1 MPIRCAYVMVY
12 ETIAIVVLVVVCTA
26 FLARLIGHLGAV
38 IQQGLT
44 DLDRNL
50 AEAIQNTVSQL
61 PIGDFEPV
69 NPIQAAIAQF
79 LMNKVQSDNI
89 QMPERASN
97 GQFTVL
103 EKDQS

>member
-1 MPIRCAYVMVY
+1 MVY
-12 ETIAIVVLVVVCTA
+12 ESVAIVVVLLGCTA
-26 FLARLIGHLGAV
+26 FLARLMGHLGAV
-38 IQQGLT
+38 INQGLI

-79 LMNKVQSDNI
+79 LMNKVQSDTI
-89 QMPERASN
+89 QMPERAPD
-97 GQFTVL
+97 GTFTAKVIS
-103 EKDQS
+103 EIQE